1 MTVVSVLWSRVELQ
15 VLRYTP
21 WWSLQSREDVKVD
34 EYCLDYT
41 EMLLPMVLLRSF
53 KNKHYMVTI
62 ASITTLLL
70 KAQIVLSSS
79 IFELVNVRAEIPVE
93 ARSLDSFGLRSDG
106 AYELAFSDSELMANA
121 DGVRHFGMALPFGV
135 SESCAYQTFAP
146 PEREGSPSGRPSI
159 DMPLVV
165 VVDGLFMES
174 ECLKLESYTSDIDG
188 GRSEESEIGF
198 ELKFE
203 GCDTVISRSYSGTV
217 RSLWDM
223 RPLPEDD
230 RPCASLP
237 QENPQWL
244 YLAAHFATP
253 DNEEPSIDGFGAALC
268 SSHSWLSRVEVFDD
282 GLTPQ
287 LTAAAGQ
294 TSNTTFYRDPLYILT
309 ETVAWNSGRTTPRG
323 AKIAGLYLGYMNKD
337 LDMEDSLVYDSSLL
351 SEAVTAMTN
360 HFGPFLAHTTLR
372 KPREDS
378 LQASFVEHQDRLQVN
393 LGVCTAVIVLCTAC
407 LIFASFTLRAAR
419 KLSGTCHRDPMT
431 LLGLITITLSNGRV
445 RDRLDD
451 SMSTVNSSREESWSH
466 GTYTPLVLRPLVRT
480 LFYLFALSLLISLGL
495 TLRSS
500 RLYDGLLTVS
510 DSSYVS
516 MLWQT
521 VPALAMLIASL
532 YSSSVDTS
540 LRSLATV
547 STVSVRPCQSRD
559 LDESLLDMMGLRAL
573 VASCKRR
580 LLPVASMQV
589 VAMVCTFLPILSSVL
604 FSLERVPGVQQIT
617 LNQESW
623 FGDMNRTGDD
633 YLRASRVRD
642 TLGKLNMI
650 KNRSN
655 FTYPLNTYADLLFP
669 TFTLEESLWGPGI
682 SASVVI
688 PAAKLTSSCEKL
700 SGDEYDISP
709 LPKSPLWLET
719 HIKISQNYTC
729 RGSNEVHNLSTIFYK
744 GRGTDDD
751 AHFGATFESPRR
763 SGFIQSESACN
774 DSSSRPS
781 EPLAEPPWQLVAHIW
796 GKLSPAGNDNFQHIA
811 SPKFESLVVWECN
824 YTWAEVTTDMTVLYS
839 NGEMRIDHN
848 NPPKPRDSDDPRP
861 WDPPFRIPKFDA
873 DDDGHGGSV
882 FSVPFDGEDLFVRN
896 LDNRF
901 RSIIEP
907 LGPLAI
913 EDLADPNREDQILQA
928 LHSDMGFAA
937 AQLANLESR
946 LSLDE
951 QSDSTPSHHGFL
963 RPINA
968 TVVDSERHRLVQN
981 QGISIAMMAI
991 LSLVCLI
998 HSWALISGFYR
1009 RIRRISSQRPWLL
1022 DIGVKGL
1029 APPQFGTIAA
1039 THRLL
1044 RGSNIASVLP
1054 ADAHMMQAREL
1065 QSRLGGRQFR
1075 LGWFYDIIKRS
1086 DVYTLGVLDDG
1097 ELEFKGAKQRF
1108 GKSG

>member
-21 WWSLQSREDVKVD
+21 WWSVQDRENVKVD

-41 EMLLPMVLLRSF
+41 EMLLPVVLLRSL
-53 KNKHYMVTI
+53 KNRHYMVAI
-62 ASITTLLL
+62 ASATTLLL

-79 IFELVNVRAEIPVE
+79 IFELVNVRADIPVE
-93 ARSLDSFGLRSDG
+93 ARALDSFGLRSDG
-106 AYELAFSDSELMANA
+106 AYEIAIADSELMASV

-146 PEREGSPSGRPSI
+146 PPQEGSSSGRPSI
-159 DMPLVV
+159 DMPLVA

-174 ECLKLESYTSDIDG
+174 ECLKLESYTSDIDDG
-188 GRSEESEIGF
+188 PSGQSGIRF

-203 GCDTVISRSYSGTV
+203 RCDATISKRFPSAT

-223 RPLPEDD
+223 QPLPEDD

-237 QENPQWL
+237 QDNPQWL
-244 YLAAHFATP
+244 YLAAHFVASDDEKP
-253 DNEEPSIDGFGAALC
+253 RVDGFGAALC
-268 SSHSWLSRVEVFDD
+268 SSHSWLSKVEVFDD

-287 LTAAAGQ
+287 LTAAASQ
-294 TSNTTFYRDPLYILT
+294 TTNTTFYRDPLYILT
-309 ETVAWNSGRTTPRG
+309 NTVTWNSGKTTPRG
-323 AKIAGLYLGYMNKD
+323 AVIVGLYRGYMNKD
-337 LDMEDSLVYDSSLL
+337 LDMEDTSVYDSSLL
-351 SEAVTAMTN
+351 SEAVMAMTD

-372 KPREDS
+372 KPKES
-378 LQASFVEHQDRLQVN
+378 LLQASFVEHQDKLQVN
-393 LGVCTAVIVLCTAC
+393 LGVCIAVIVLCAVC
-407 LIFASFTLRAAR
+407 LISASFTLWSAR
-419 KLSGTCHRDPMT
+419 KVSGTCHRDPMT
-431 LLGLITITLSNGRV
+431 LLGLVATTLSNSRV
-445 RDRLDD
+445 RGHLDD
-451 SMSTVNSSREESWSH
+451 SMSTIDSSREESWSQ
-466 GTYTPLVLRPLVRT
+466 GMYIPVVLRQLVRT
-480 LFYLFALSLLISLGL
+480 LFYLYALGLLISVGL

-500 RLYDGLLTVS
+500 RLYDGLLTVG

-516 MLWQT
+516 LLWQT
-521 VPALAMLIASL
+521 VPALAMLIVSL

-540 LRSLATV
+540 LRSLATI
-547 STVSVRPCQSRD
+547 STASVRPCQSRD
-559 LDESLLDMMGLRAL
+559 LDESLLDMIGFRAL

-604 FSLERVPGVQQIT
+604 FSLERVPGAQQIT
-617 LNQESW
+617 LIQESW
-623 FGDMNRTGDD
+623 FGDMNRTEDD
-633 YLRASRVRD
+633 YLRASRIRD

-655 FTYPLNTYADLLFP
+655 FTYPPSTYADLLFP
-669 TFTLEESLWGPGI
+669 TFTLEESLWGPGM
-682 SASVVI
+682 SASVAI
-688 PAAKLTSSCEKL
+688 PAAKLTPSCERL
-700 SGDEYDISP
+700 SSDEYDIAP
-709 LPKSPLWLET
+709 LPKSLLYLET

-729 RGSNEVHNLSTIFYK
+729 PGSNEIRNLSTVFYE
-744 GRGTDDD
+744 GRGAEDD
-751 AHFGATFESPRR
+751 AHFGTTFESPRQ
-763 SGFIQSESACN
+763 SGFLHSESACN
-774 DSSSRPS
+774 DSSSWPS
-781 EPLAEPPWQLVAHIW
+781 EPLAEPPWRLVAHIW

-824 YTWAEVTTDMTVLYS
+824 YTWAEVITDMNVLYS
-839 NGEMRIDHN
+839 NGEVRIDHDS
-848 NPPKPRDSDDPRP
+848 PPKPRDSDDPRP
-861 WDPPFRIPKFDA
+861 WEPPFRIPKFDA

-882 FSVPFDGEDLFVRN
+882 FSVPFGGEALFVRN

-907 LGPLAI
+907 SGPLAI
-913 EDLADPNREDQILQA
+913 EDLADPDREDQILQA

-946 LSLDE
+946 LGLDE
-951 QSDSTPSHHGFL
+951 QSESSPSHHGFL
-963 RPINA
+963 RPVNA
-968 TVVDSERHRLVQN
+968 TVVDGERHRLVQN
-981 QGISIAMMAI
+981 HGVSIAMMTI

-998 HSWALISGFYR
+998 HLWGLVSGLYR

-1029 APPQFGTIAA
+1029 APPQFGTIEA

-1044 RGSNIASVLP
+1044 DGSNIASVLP
-1054 ADAHMMQAREL
+1054 PDAHMMQAREL
-1065 QSRLGGRQFR
+1065 QSQLAGRQFR
-1075 LGWFYDIIKRS
+1075 LGWFYDTIKRS
-1086 DVYTLGVLDDG
+1086 DVYTLGVLDDD